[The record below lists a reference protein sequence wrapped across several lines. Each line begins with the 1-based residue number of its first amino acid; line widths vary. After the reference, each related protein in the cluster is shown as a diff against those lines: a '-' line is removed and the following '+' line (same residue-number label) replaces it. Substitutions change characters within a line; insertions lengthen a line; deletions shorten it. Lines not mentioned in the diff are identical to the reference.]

1 MVISP
6 TRVGLALLLL
16 AACPPQDPS
25 GPATGSSGGSSGSGD
40 PTGGDP
46 TTDPTEGSTG
56 GSTGSSTGPAPM
68 CEVTP
73 DQTPCAQCSNTNC
86 CAPIEACQAEPACD
100 CMTNCVTGLDD
111 IAMCTQKCGTSTNF
125 SPLTMCTLLNCAA
138 ECT

>member
-16 AACPPQDPS
+16 AACPPRDPS

-46 TTDPTEGSTG
+46 TTDPTEALTGSTG
-56 GSTGSSTGPAPM
+56 GSTGPAPM

-86 CAPIEACQAEPACD
+86 CAQIEACQAEPACD
-100 CMTNCVTGLDD
+100 CMTGCVTGLDD

-125 SPLTMCTLLNCAA
+125 SPLTMCTLVNCAA
-138 ECT
+138 DCT